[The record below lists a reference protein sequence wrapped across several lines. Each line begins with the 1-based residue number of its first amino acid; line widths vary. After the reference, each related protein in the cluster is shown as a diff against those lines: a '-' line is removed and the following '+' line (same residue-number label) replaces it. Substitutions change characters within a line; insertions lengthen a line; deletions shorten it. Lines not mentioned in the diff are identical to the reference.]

1 MQISP
6 HVDALLAMLTL
17 ARQLSQASMTVAL
30 LRRAPDEF
38 VPLLS
43 EPPLAWPASTAWRW
57 RSPRRQEDEPGGL
70 QWLPLASL
78 PSMVTAGLPFVP
90 VAVAYLDSAALGDQ
104 QAGGVLF
111 LWDAAQAHHVTTLTG
126 QDAGAHPVLLLRTIY
141 ARLLDGRDLAVQ
153 KIEADAQFH
162 DIFNSVPQ
170 GIVVVKGQGAHAQVN
185 RVMSA
190 VLQVP
195 HGQVPVDVLAQA
207 MQAARRRCS
216 NAAELDVA
224 YQPLQHALDAEV
236 VVHWEL
242 DERVWRVDT
251 HPILNSGHNGRVWLF
266 QDVTASIRLERMLRR
281 DASHD
286 ALTGLFNRRAFFDQ
300 AQAHYQAQSTAR
312 ALSPDGDAAQ
322 QLALL
327 LFDIDHFKQINDSL
341 GHPVGDRVI
350 QEVARRAQ
358 AQLRDG
364 DVLARY
370 GGEEFIVLLCGSNQ
384 AIARA
389 VAERLRVAM
398 AEQPVQIDGG
408 AVSVRISVGL
418 ALRLDAEET
427 LARTIERADRNLYRA
442 KREGRNR
449 VVDAPL

>member
-1 MQISP
+1 MQIPP
-6 HVDALLAMLTL
+6 HADGLLTMLAL

-30 LRRAPDEF
+30 LRRAPDELM
-38 VPLLS
+38 PLLS
-43 EPPLAWPASTAWRW
+43 EPPMAWPANTAWRW
-57 RSPRRQEDEPGGL
+57 RIPRRPDEEPGGL
-70 QWLPLASL
+70 QWLPLANL

-104 QAGGVLF
+104 LAGGVLF
-111 LWDAAQAHHVTTLTG
+111 LWDAAQAHHVATLTG

-141 ARLLDGRDLAVQ
+141 ARLLDGRDLMGQ
-153 KIEADAQFH
+153 KIESDAQFH

-185 RVMSA
+185 RVMSE
-190 VLQVP
+190 VLQLP
-195 HGQVPVDVLAQA
+195 HGQVPVDELAQA

-224 YQPLQHALDAEV
+224 YQPLHHALNAEV

-242 DERVWRVDT
+242 DDRVWRVDT

-281 DASHD
+281 DASYD

-300 AQAHYQAQSTAR
+300 AHAHYLAQSPAHD
-312 ALSPDGDAAQ
+312 APPDGDAAQ
-322 QLALL
+322 RLALL
-327 LFDIDHFKQINDSL
+327 MFDIDHFKQINDSF
-341 GHPVGDRVI
+341 GHPVGDRVL

-389 VAERLRVAM
+389 VAERLRAAM
-398 AEQPVQIDGG
+398 AEPPVQIDGV
-408 AVSVRISVGL
+408 AVNVRISVGL
-418 ALRLDAEET
+418 ALRLDADET
-427 LARTIERADRNLYRA
+427 LARTIERADCNLYRA

-449 VVDAPL
+449 VVDDSL